1 MSILVDIVELA
12 EKLAK
17 RSKDRADLDIIHRI
31 QTLLSSLMQ
40 TQMESLDKLAKV
52 HERNE
57 SLLVEIA
64 ALQKLNAELRHL
76 LAEETKET
84 VRILRG
90 VEFRNGPRTGGAW
103 QPFCPGCHL
112 PAVDGESRGG
122 HPTAGCSGNCGWH
135 VYLRAPLADLIA
147 SLA

>member
-1 MSILVDIVELA
+1 
-12 EKLAK
+12 
-17 RSKDRADLDIIHRI
+17 
-31 QTLLSSLMQ
+31 MQ
-40 TQMESLDKLAKV
+40 TQMESLDKLAKA

-103 QPFCPGCHL
+103 QPFCPACHMPAITFESISGHAKIHCSGRCGWDIYL
-112 PAVDGESRGG
+112 PAPVD
-122 HPTAGCSGNCGWH
+122 AM
-135 VYLRAPLADLIA
+135 IA